1 MPQFYLQKAALKKK
15 GISEFVAQMNA
26 GLSAVCHNE
35 NGVCSGVSGDAVN
48 NPARRAERLL
58 CSFCMSPQRAARNGF
73 VAGDLGCIQITFS
86 K

>member
-15 GISEFVAQMNA
+15 GISEFVARMNA

-35 NGVCSGVSGDAVN
+35 NGVCSGMSGDAVN